1 MCNRREEVGNGER
14 CGMYRR
20 RWDIVRDVEYTGGS
34 KTLRQVW
41 NMQQRVGYCY
51 RCGICR
57 SGRYIARGVEYA
69 GEVSIVGGVGYAG
82 CRATKK
88 K

>member
-1 MCNRREEVGNGER
+1 MGNGER
-14 CGMYRR
+14 CGIHR
-20 RWDIVRDVEYTGGS
+20 RWDIVRVVEYTGGS
-34 KTLRQVW
+34 KTLQQVW

-57 SGRYIARGVEYA
+57 SGWYIARGVEYA
-69 GEVSIVGGVGYAG
+69 GEVSIVGGVEYAG
-82 CRATKK
+82 CRVTKK